1 MMKKVRETHNDGNKN
16 DEEGT
21 RNSQSSLCK
30 ILKFGTYLLKMEKG
44 CAKFDEYIEG
54 NGVIQSF

>member
-1 MMKKVRETHNDGNKN
+1 MKKVRETHNDGNKN
-16 DEEGT
+16 DEEST

-54 NGVIQSF
+54 DGVI